1 MTTEEKLKHFYEVS
15 MDTARE
21 EARKDLSEYQSNLN
35 RELEE
40 YKAQKLEAAHH
51 QYKIESDNAARQI
64 NKALSAE
71 HLHIKRQISKKQQEL
86 REKLFLEVREM
97 LEKFAHTEEYV
108 QWNKEKILES
118 LEIAGD
124 DEIKVYL
131 TASDAPLQ
139 ERLEKETGVP
149 LLLSEAPFLGGIK
162 AVIPEKNILIDN
174 TLLTLFETEK
184 ENFNFDGGLM
194 E

>member
-1 MTTEEKLKHFYEVS
+1 
-15 MDTARE
+15 
-21 EARKDLSEYQSNLN
+21 
-35 RELEE
+35 
-40 YKAQKLEAAHH
+40 
-51 QYKIESDNAARQI
+51 
-64 NKALSAE
+64 
-71 HLHIKRQISKKQQEL
+71 
-86 REKLFLEVREM
+86 M